1 MNTKEKS
8 TRRVRSWATVVYP
21 ESAPENWM
29 EILGEKCIPVMISP
43 LHDFDLNPT
52 GEAKKPHYHVLF
64 NFEGKKSYDQ
74 VMEFVS
80 LIAGVGL
87 EPVGSTRGYA
97 RYLCHLDN
105 PEKAQ
110 YRPQDVKCYGG
121 ADYMSIIG
129 LAIDKYVAIGEM
141 MDFCDSNGIRSYAS
155 LMRYARDQ
163 RMDWFRILC
172 DCGTMVIKEYLKSR
186 SWDDQQNI

>member
-29 EILGEKCIPVMISP
+29 QLLGEKCIPVMISP
-43 LHDFDLNPT
+43 LHDLDLNPT
-52 GEAKKPHYHVLF
+52 GEPKKPHYHVLF

-141 MDFCDSNGIRSYAS
+141 MDFCDSNCIRSYS
-155 LMRYARDQ
+155 TLMRYARDQ
-163 RMDWFRILC
+163 RMDWFRVLC

>member
-43 LHDFDLNPT
+43 LHDSDLNPT
-52 GEAKKPHYHVLF
+52 GEVKKPHYHVLF